1 MELAQ
6 LSNDRKA
13 EHHKSQCDVLLGIL
27 FVERN
32 IKFGNIKIYE
42 SLARLCNDRDIN
54 CVKENSKIRN
64 IQFLQ

>member
-42 SLARLCNDRDIN
+42 SLAQLSNDGISGQGWSP
-54 CVKENSKIRN
+54 V
-64 IQFLQ
+64 LWGY